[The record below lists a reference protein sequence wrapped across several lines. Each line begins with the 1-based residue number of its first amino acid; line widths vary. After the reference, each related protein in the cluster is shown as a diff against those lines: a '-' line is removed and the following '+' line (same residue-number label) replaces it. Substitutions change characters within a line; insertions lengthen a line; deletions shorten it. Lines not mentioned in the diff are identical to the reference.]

1 MTMNSDKWVNMAF
14 GRFDASGGGYS
25 DSGAAR
31 GASQG
36 VFGQAAP
43 MHSINVTP
51 FVDVMLV
58 LLVIFMI
65 AAPLMVGDVNIE
77 LPRSAAVDASQ
88 DVPQRN
94 LRITVDAQGGYHL
107 DGIPADEAQVE
118 ARLVTAAQRSKDTEV
133 QVYADTS
140 VAYGRVVHL
149 IGLAHARGLRRIAFA
164 AEEQQQQRP

>member
-1 MTMNSDKWVNMAF
+1 MSF
-14 GRFDASGGGYS
+14 GSFDAIGEGNGSRGGAAANGGGFS
-25 DSGAAR
+25 V
-31 GASQG
+31 QT
-36 VFGQAAP
+36 AP

-65 AAPLMVGDVNIE
+65 AAPLMVGDVDIE

-88 DVPQRN
+88 DADFRS

-107 DGIPADEAQVE
+107 DGRPADEAQVE
-118 ARLVTAAQRSKDTEV
+118 ARLATAAQRGTDTEV
-133 QVYADTS
+133 QVYADAG

-149 IGLAHARGLRRIAFA
+149 IGLAHARGLYRIAFA
-164 AEEQQQQRP
+164 AEEQSHQQSQ